1 MLRRKWYVTFYSI
14 NVSIM
19 KLEIHSQMNI
29 QIIRKHENI
38 NFDIITSSLLSSF
51 FVLSYILHII
61 VLPQTQISIY
71 Y

>member
-1 MLRRKWYVTFYSI
+1 
-14 NVSIM
+14 M

-51 FVLSYILHII
+51 FVLLYIYC
-61 VLPQTQISIY
+61 ISLY
-71 Y
+71 YRKLKYRFITNNNLRIDYC